1 MAVSPK
7 QAPSLIRTG
16 DLVIDCVAKRIT
28 VGGEPVRLKAREWQL
43 IELMSLRKDT
53 ILTRQMLFDRLFGVI
68 DHPEI
73 KIVDIFMDKLQR
85 KLAHSTARIVET
97 SAGDVMVFRLI
108 GPPAPRARRAMPEG
122 PLPGGDARDD

>member
-28 VGGEPVRLKAREWQL
+28 VGGEPVHLKGKEWQL
-43 IELMSLRKDT
+43 IEVMSLRKDT
-53 ILTRQMLFDRLFGVI
+53 VLTRRMLFDHLYGII

-73 KIVDIFMDKLQR
+73 KIVDIFMDKLRR

-97 SAGDVMVFRLI
+97 SAGDGMGFRLI
-108 GPPAPRARRAMPEG
+108 GPPAPRPRGATPEG
-122 PLPGGDARDD
+122 PQRSGVRDE

>member
-1 MAVSPK
+1 MAASPQ

-16 DLVIDCVAKRIT
+16 DLVIDPAAKRIT
-28 VGGEPVRLKAREWQL
+28 VGGEPVRLKLKEWQL

-53 ILTRQMLFDRLFGVI
+53 VLTRRMLLDHLYGGV

-73 KIVDIFMDKLQR
+73 KIVDIIMDKLQR

-97 SAGDVMVFRLI
+97 SSGDGIGFRLI
-108 GPPAPRARRAMPEG
+108 GPPASRGRRGAPEG
-122 PLPGGDARDD
+122 PPRGGDVRDE

>member
-1 MAVSPK
+1 MGASPK
-7 QAPSLIRTG
+7 QAPLLIRTG

-28 VGGEPVRLKAREWQL
+28 VGGEPVRLKLKEWQL
-43 IELMSLRKDT
+43 IEVMSLRKDT
-53 ILTRQMLFDRLFGVI
+53 VLTRQMLFDHLYGSI

-97 SAGDVMVFRLI
+97 SAGDVMGFRLV
-108 GPPAPRARRAMPEG
+108 GPPASRARGAAPEG
-122 PLPGGDARDD
+122 PQQSSGVRDE